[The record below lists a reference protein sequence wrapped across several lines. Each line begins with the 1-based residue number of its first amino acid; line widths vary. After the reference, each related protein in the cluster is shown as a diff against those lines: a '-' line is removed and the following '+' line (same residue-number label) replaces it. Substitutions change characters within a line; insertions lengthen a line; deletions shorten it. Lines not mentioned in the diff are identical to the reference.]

1 MSEQQ
6 GPNMADIAQQSRA
19 QQSMSSSTEGGQADN
34 VSYLLDHVQAVY
46 NGFKPQAF
54 LQKKMPGFISAK
66 PSGVKQWLERLGIRA
81 KAQFT
86 TAVAGLGQAMK
97 SNGGIIGSSSMSAGQ
112 VFSRSPDITPQ
123 NQQLQHD
130 LAKQNRGDGMGR

>member
-6 GPNMADIAQQSRA
+6 GPNMADIANQAKA

-34 VSYLLDHVQAVY
+34 VSYLLDHVQAVF
-46 NGFKPQAF
+46 NGFKPQAW

-81 KAQFT
+81 KAKFDM
-86 TAVAGLGQAMK
+86 AVSGLGQAMK
-97 SNGGIIGSSSMSAGQ
+97 SNGAMIGSQSQSTGQ
-112 VFSRSPDITPQ
+112 VFSRAPDMTPQ

-130 LAKQNRGDGMGR
+130 LAKQNRGDGHGR